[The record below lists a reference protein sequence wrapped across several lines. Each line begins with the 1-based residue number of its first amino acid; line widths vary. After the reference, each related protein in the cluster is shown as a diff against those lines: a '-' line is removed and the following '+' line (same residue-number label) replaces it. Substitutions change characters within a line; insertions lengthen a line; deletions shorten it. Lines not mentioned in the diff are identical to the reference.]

1 MCISFKSEAVESG
14 CLMLGPPL
22 SSSGPW
28 ERMDNI
34 LTVSFVYYE
43 AEIVNQ
49 YVVFLEDICLP
60 NCNNN

>member
-1 MCISFKSEAVESG
+1 
-14 CLMLGPPL
+14 MLGPPL

-43 AEIVNQ
+43 AEILNQ
-49 YVVFLEDICLP
+49 
-60 NCNNN
+60 